1 MIIIHGLKRSA
12 YLPRAL
18 GPSIERA
25 LRSHPVVV
33 VIGGRQTG
41 KTTLVRNLT
50 GASDRSFE
58 TLDDLDALDL
68 AQHRPDDLLAR
79 GARLTIDE
87 VQRVPSLLLAVKRDV
102 DRTRRVGR
110 FLLTGSAN
118 LLLMRDVADSLS
130 GRAIYL
136 TLSPMTTGEKTGDG
150 SVPLWSQLFAARS
163 LAAVER
169 IATELGRSIPQAW
182 RREALRGGL
191 PPAVRARTARDRTQ
205 WLDGY
210 VQTYL
215 ERDLRDLAQVSSL
228 PDFRRL
234 MQLATHRI
242 GNLVNQTDLG
252 RDAGLAQATAH
263 RYLNLLETSFQ
274 AFRLSSFAVN
284 PSKRL
289 VKAPK
294 LYWRDVGMAA
304 HLTGRRRTTDFEG
317 AGAFLENLVLVGL
330 LAWRETT
337 HPRPE
342 IYYWRTVSGAE
353 VDFVIELGSRLLP
366 VEVKASARVTS
377 SDARHVETFL
387 DDHTDRAPWGVLLY
401 DGDVPQRL
409 TRRVIALPV
418 GPWI

>member
-1 MIIIHGLKRSA
+1 MIIIHVVAQSP
-12 YLPRAL
+12 YLARAL
-18 GPSIERA
+18 APSIEQA

-41 KTTLVRNLT
+41 KTTLVRNLA
-50 GASDRSFE
+50 GASGRTFE
-58 TLDDLDALDL
+58 TLDDLDALEL

-102 DRTRRVGR
+102 DRTRRAGR

-136 TLSPMTTGEKTGDG
+136 TLSPMTNGEKAGDG
-150 SVPLWSQLFAARS
+150 AVPGWSRLLAARS

-169 IATELGRSIPQAW
+169 AAVGLGPSVPHAW

-191 PPAVRARTARDRTQ
+191 PPAVRARSARDRMQ

-234 MQLATHRI
+234 MQLAAHRI
-242 GNLVNQTDLG
+242 GGLVNQTDLG

-274 AFRLSSFAVN
+274 SFRLPSYATN

-294 LYWRDVGMAA
+294 LYWRDVGVVAY
-304 HLTGRRRTTDFEG
+304 LTGRRRTTDLEG
-317 AGAFLENLVLVGL
+317 AGALLENLVLVGL
-330 LAWRETT
+330 LAWRETM

-342 IYYWRTVSGAE
+342 IYYWRTVGGAE
-353 VDFVIELGSRLLP
+353 VDFVVELGSRLLP
-366 VEVKASARVTS
+366 VEVKASTRVTS
-377 SDARHVETFL
+377 ADARHLESFL
-387 DDHTDRAPWGVLLY
+387 DDYGGRAPWGVLLY
-401 DGDVPQRL
+401 DGDAPRRL
-409 TRRVIALPV
+409 TRRIIALPI

>member
-1 MIIIHGLKRSA
+1 MDIIHVVGRFP

-18 GPSIERA
+18 APSLERA

-41 KTTLVRNLT
+41 KTTLVRNLA
-50 GASDRSFE
+50 GANARTFE
-58 TLDDLDALDL
+58 TLDDLDALEL

-79 GARLTIDE
+79 GDLLTIDE

-102 DRTRRVGR
+102 DRARRLGR

-136 TLSPMTTGEKTGDG
+136 TLSPMTAGEKTGDG
-150 SVPLWSQLFAARS
+150 AVPGWSRLLAARS
-163 LAAVER
+163 LAAAER
-169 IATELGRSIPQAW
+169 IGAELGSAPSAW

-191 PPAVRARTARDRTQ
+191 PPAVRARSALDRTQ

-228 PDFRRL
+228 ADFRRL
-234 MQLATHRI
+234 MQLAAHRI
-242 GNLVNQTDLG
+242 GGLLNQADLG

-274 AFRLSSFAVN
+274 VFRLPSYATN
-284 PSKRL
+284 PTKRL
-289 VKAPK
+289 VKTPK
-294 LYWRDVGMAA
+294 LYWRDVGVAA
-304 HLTGRRRTTDFEG
+304 HLTGRRRTPDLER
-317 AGAFLENLVLVGL
+317 AGAFLENLVLVGM

-337 HPRPE
+337 YPRPE
-342 IYYWRTVSGAE
+342 IYHWRTVGGAE

-366 VEVKASARVTS
+366 VEVKASGRVVS
-377 SDARHVETFL
+377 SDARHLESFL
-387 DDHTDRAPWGVLLY
+387 DDYGERAPWGVLLY
-401 DGDVPQRL
+401 DGDEPYRL
-409 TRRVIALPV
+409 TRRILALPV

>member
-1 MIIIHGLKRSA
+1 MIIIHTVARSL

-18 GPSIERA
+18 APSVERA

-33 VIGGRQTG
+33 VIGARQTG
-41 KTTLVRNLT
+41 KTTLVRNLA
-50 GASDRSFE
+50 GAGGRTFE
-58 TLDDLDALDL
+58 TLDDLDALEL
-68 AQHRPDDLLAR
+68 AQHSPDDLLAR
-79 GARLTIDE
+79 GDRLTIDE

-102 DRTRRVGR
+102 DRTRRAGR

-136 TLSPMTTGEKTGDG
+136 TLSPMTTGEKAGDAT
-150 SVPLWSQLFAARS
+150 VPAWSRLLAARS
-163 LAAVER
+163 LAAAER
-169 IATELGRSIPQAW
+169 FAMDLERSVPRAW
-182 RREALRGGL
+182 HGEALRGGL
-191 PPAVRARTARDRTQ
+191 PPAVHARTARDRTQ

-215 ERDLRDLAQVSSL
+215 ERDLRDLSQVSSL

-234 MQLATHRI
+234 MQLAAHRI
-242 GNLVNQTDLG
+242 GNLVNQTELG

-263 RYLNLLETSFQ
+263 RYLNLLEMSFQ
-274 AFRLSSFAVN
+274 AFRLPSYAAN

-304 HLTGRRRTTDFEG
+304 HLTGRRRSTDFDG
-317 AGAFLENLVLVGL
+317 AGALLENLVLVGM

-337 HPRPE
+337 HPRAE
-342 IYYWRTVSGAE
+342 VYYWRTVSGAE
-353 VDFVIELGSRLLP
+353 VDFVIAHNSRLLP
-366 VEVKASARVTS
+366 VEVKSSARVTS
-377 SDARHVETFL
+377 ADARHLETFL
-387 DDHTDRAPWGVLLY
+387 DDHAGSASWGLLLY
-401 DGDVPQRL
+401 DGDVPRRL
-409 TRRVIALPV
+409 TRRVMALPV